1 MKKVLTIPLLMVLFL
16 SFSSGTG
23 CRKDEK
29 PAPKPPQ
36 APTPVKSTY
45 SPNWKSMGTVKQG
58 DLYLDFESVTYDGP
72 IVAFRYM
79 QVDREGEVDVAR
91 CSINCKQGTIV
102 FMEQQESDVNR
113 IPLKTAGNE
122 SIHWIKIQPNS
133 VWVSFQKSLCKE
145 FAQGGETQPEKKA
158 LLVAGKKTTET
169 AQLKVKT
176 PKKAP
181 VPGSARKLEKFT
193 QVDEKPVQEKALPGE
208 ERKTKEV
215 ARLKVK
221 PLEKTAVPDSE
232 REIYYRYKEVT
243 GMPPGAA
250 GGLIHTGRESRAWY
264 EGSKISSPLTEKELL
279 AIENNLAKA
288 EVHNA
293 CIIANSIF
301 SDDPVKTITKKDLKE
316 KGFIPSEDIELA
328 IYNGAR
334 TSLKIAARHN
344 KGTKIYMADRNCNIT
359 EETQH

>member
-1 MKKVLTIPLLMVLFL
+1 MKKFLAILFSLLLFL

-29 PAPKPPQ
+29 PAPKPAQ

-45 SPNWKSMGTVKQG
+45 SPNWKSMGTLKQG

-102 FMEQQESDVNR
+102 FREQQESDVNR
-113 IPLKTAGNE
+113 IPLKSAGNE
-122 SIHWIKIQPNS
+122 NIHWIKIQPNS

-145 FAQGGETQPEKKA
+145 FAPDREKPPEKKT
-158 LLVAGKKTTET
+158 LPVAGKKTTKV

-181 VPGSARKLEKFT
+181 VPGSERKLEKFT
-193 QVDEKPVQEKALPGE
+193 QADEKPVQEKALQGE
-208 ERKTKEV
+208 ERKPKEV
-215 ARLKVK
+215 AHLKVK
-221 PLEKTAVPDSE
+221 PPEKAAVPGSE

-264 EGSKISSPLTEKELL
+264 EGSKISSPLTEKELI
-279 AIENNLAKA
+279 AIENTLAKA
-288 EVHNA
+288 EVYNA

-301 SDDPVKTITKKDLKE
+301 LDDMDKTITKKDLKE
-316 KGFIPSEDIELA
+316 RGFFPSEDIELA
-328 IYNGAR
+328 IYNGTR
-334 TSLKIAARHN
+334 ESLRIAARHN
-344 KGTKIYMADRNCNIT
+344 KGTKIYIADHNCNIT
-359 EETQH
+359 EEMQH